1 MNHSMDDH
9 ADMNDI
15 ECVLGKRARWLATR
29 MAQAEASGRVLVHD
43 RLEYAALQWTWALHA
58 RTLADEPFR

>member
-43 RLEYAALQWTWALHA
+43 RLE
-58 RTLADEPFR
+58 